1 MNEVVTQDGRTH
13 TIATF
18 VRDFM
23 AFHIH
28 PNGMREW
35 MLTAVASKYETACG
49 VLIRAKTGVLIPAPT
64 GFAHRCVS
72 VFVRLCGTCTVRV
85 GYARK
90 TYGYCTHVTTKKVTT
105 KQVTTNAGNNNTQV
119 TTTKQVTTNAGN
131 NKRR

>member
-28 PNGMREW
+28 SNGMREW

-49 VLIRAKTGVLIPAPT
+49 VLIRAKTGFGKTSVI
-64 GFAHRCVS
+64 AHRCVS
-72 VFVRLCGTCTVRV
+72 VFVRHCGTCTVRV

-105 KQVTTNAGNNNTQV
+105 KQVTTN
-119 TTTKQVTTNAGN
+119 
-131 NKRR
+131 R